1 MGSSMGKS
9 LDNYL
14 VHLHQQAID
23 RLGLNVVRASMICGV
38 LWVALSSL
46 SRVWQSKQPGL
57 TLVLLFV
64 TTMALWML
72 WQALRHA
79 EKAVRAT
86 MQHDAW
92 ARVTRL
98 LFFGLLA
105 VDALLAA
112 YAPKAAHA
120 LMVLSDVAALS
131 TYAFLAC
138 NDPPPPRKRYFT
150 KLKEQL

>member
-14 VHLHQQAID
+14 VHLHQE
-23 RLGLNVVRASMICGV
+23 LVNKLHLNVVRASTACGV
-38 LWVALSSL
+38 LWVALSTIA
-46 SRVWQSKQPGL
+46 RVWQGRHVGL
-57 TLVLLFV
+57 QLVLLFV

-105 VDALLAA
+105 ADVLFAVF
-112 YAPKAAHA
+112 APKAAHA